1 MTITAAKVREL
12 RDRTGAGMM
21 DCKKALES
29 AAGDLEAA
37 VDHLR
42 KAGLKSAA
50 KKAERET
57 AEGRVLVVQN
67 ESGRSGHLLA
77 IACETDFLAKGD
89 GFLAICT
96 ELEEIIQGNDPD
108 GLEDGERPLMKQV
121 RPNGNGTT
129 ADLLT
134 EAVGQMGE
142 NIRIVEFARFE
153 NPEGAVGA
161 YVHHD
166 YKQAA
171 MVSVTT
177 SSDPTEAA
185 PKLRELCQHIVVFS
199 PEAANRDEVD
209 AAAIERERQ
218 VILEGGD
225 LAKKPAEIQE
235 KIISGRMEKFFAGIV
250 LTEQPWMR
258 DDKITVQKWLDT
270 EVGGEAALVRFSHV
284 KIG

>member
-1 MTITAAKVREL
+1 MTITAEKVREL

-57 AEGRVLVVQN
+57 AEGRVVVVLG
-67 ESGRSGHLLA
+67 EDGRRGHLLA
-77 IACETDFLAKGD
+77 VACETDFLSKGE
-89 GFLAICT
+89 GFLAMCN
-96 ELEEIIQGNDPD
+96 ELAEVVRGCDPD
-108 GLEDGERPLMKQV
+108 GLDEGERPLLRQV
-121 RPNGNGTT
+121 RPGGQGTVE
-129 ADLLT
+129 DLLK

-142 NIRIVEFARFE
+142 NIRVVDFARYE
-153 NPEGAVGA
+153 NPEGLVGA

-166 YKQAA
+166 HKQAA

-177 SSDPTEAA
+177 DAGPDKAD
-185 PKLRELCQHIVVFS
+185 KLKELCQHIVVFS

-209 AAAIERERQ
+209 PESIERERQ

-235 KIISGRMEKFFAGIV
+235 KIIAGRMEKFFAGIV
-250 LTEQPWMR
+250 LTEQPWMK
-258 DDKITVQKWLDT
+258 DDKLTVQKWLDQ
-270 EVGGEAALVRFSHV
+270 ELGNAKLERFTRV